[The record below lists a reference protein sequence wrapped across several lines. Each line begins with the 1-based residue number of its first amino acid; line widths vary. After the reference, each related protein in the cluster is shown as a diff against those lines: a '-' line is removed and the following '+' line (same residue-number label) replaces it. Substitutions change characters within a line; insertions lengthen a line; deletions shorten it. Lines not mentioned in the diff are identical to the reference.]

1 MPEPTPLPQPPTEMQ
16 FTDLNGEPK
25 SPADFSPGEAIVLTD
40 TFADGKTAKSVFIN
54 EKDGDTRVTKE
65 IGVQDANDLVLEQ
78 VRTSLEV
85 VASKESS
92 PTVQAYIEHAS
103 AIAREIIRFSQ
114 GGEESLEPSAF
125 LDTMRKLDETWKSTL
140 ASKFGGVENPSTKD

>member
-1 MPEPTPLPQPPTEMQ
+1 MPEPKPLPEPPTEMQ
-16 FTDLNGEPK
+16 FTDLNGDPR
-25 SPADFSPGEAIVLTD
+25 SPGDFAPGEAIVLTD
-40 TFADGKTAKSVFIN
+40 TFADGKTAKSVFI
-54 EKDGDTRVTKE
+54 EGDKRVTKE
-65 IGVQDANDLVLEQ
+65 IGIQDANDLVLEQ

-103 AIAREIIRFSQ
+103 AIAREIIRFTQ
-114 GGEESLEPSAF
+114 GSENDLEPEKF